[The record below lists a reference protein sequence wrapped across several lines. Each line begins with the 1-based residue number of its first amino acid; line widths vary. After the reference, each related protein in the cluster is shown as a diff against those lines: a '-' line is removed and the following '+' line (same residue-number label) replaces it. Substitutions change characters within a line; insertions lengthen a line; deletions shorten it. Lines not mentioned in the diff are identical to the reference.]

1 VLLQVGA
8 PWDSALAEETERNLR
23 GLGVFRFVRVDSVR
37 TDSGLVAV
45 IRTRDGWSTSL
56 DASYRNTGGDVE
68 WSISLIEQNLLGT
81 VTRAGLGYRSTP
93 DRTIWGAEFNQPR
106 LIGGRIG
113 LGAQVQ
119 DRSDGWLAWGVLG
132 EPFFTLASRRA
143 WSVMGDFREET
154 IYRYFEGEPTARDTL
169 ARRYALGRVDAA
181 LATSGGSWGYT
192 RLGMYAQVRR
202 DDYATITA
210 QDSIGSTLTGALGL
224 AVETRRADYVVATG
238 FAGTGQQE
246 DIDLSRVIRAG
257 LAFTPEAFG
266 YERGGVVPSVA
277 ARAGFRRG
285 DLMGW
290 GEVLAHMR
298 YTGAGLDSGRVRAAV
313 TGFSQLSGHR
323 SVVLHAEAGWIES
336 PAPGSEFDLGF
347 GIGPRAF
354 GVHAFTGDRSVFATG
369 EYRWFPARDVLGLF
383 TLGLAAF
390 ADWGGAWYD
399 GSSQRTGWDAGLGV
413 RVGASRASDPRALR
427 FDFAYRSA
435 VGDLAAGWVFSVGT
449 GLPFNARL
457 F

>member
-1 VLLQVGA
+1 M
-8 PWDSALAEETERNLR
+8 
-23 GLGVFRFVRVDSVR
+23 
-37 TDSGLVAV
+37 AV

-56 DASYRNTGGDVE
+56 DANYRNTGGDVE
-68 WSISLIEQNLLGT
+68 WSISLIERNLLGT
-81 VTRAGLGYRSTP
+81 VTRAGIGYRRTP
-93 DRTIWGAEFNQPR
+93 DRTIRGVEFNQPR
-106 LIGGRIG
+106 LISGRIG

-119 DRSDGWLAWGVLG
+119 DRSDGWLASGALG
-132 EPFFTLASRRA
+132 EPFFTLASRHA

-154 IYRYFEGEPTARDTL
+154 IYQYFEGEPTARDTL
-169 ARRYALGRVDAA
+169 ARRFALGRVDAG
-181 LATSGGSWGYT
+181 LATTGGSWGYT
-192 RLGMYAQVRR
+192 RLGIYAQVRR
-202 DDYATITA
+202 DDYASITA
-210 QDSIGSTLTGALGL
+210 QDSIGSTLTGALGV
-224 AVETRRADYVVATG
+224 AVEARRADFVVATG

-246 DIDLSRVIRAG
+246 DIDLSRVLRAG
-257 LAFTPEAFG
+257 LAYTPEAFG

-285 DLMGW
+285 DMMGW
-290 GEVLAHMR
+290 GEVVAHMR
-298 YTGAGLDSGRVRAAV
+298 YTGEGLDSGRVRVAV

-323 SVVLHAEAGWIES
+323 SVVLHAQAGWIES

-347 GIGPRAF
+347 GFGPRAF
-354 GVHAFTGDRSVFATG
+354 GAHAFTGDRSVFATG

-413 RVGASRASDPRALR
+413 RMGASRASDPRALR
-427 FDFAYRSA
+427 FDFSYRSA
-435 VGDLAAGWVFSVGT
+435 VGDIAAGWVFSVGT